1 LSCADGFLFRIFVR
15 SQFSFLIIAA
25 LLAGCASR
33 QQVETP
39 RPTAAELGDAVLRD
53 VKAEVAPDHHLI
65 VFNVGAHMEKQTLTL
80 SGEVSEPKA
89 KSAAVAAMER
99 SGFQVNDR
107 IVLLPDA
114 RLSAETNGISTLSV
128 ANGRE
133 NPGHAAEMG
142 TQILMGNALTVLKQS
157 NSWFLVQSADRYLSW
172 VQRGAFVRCTKERVD
187 AWNSSSRLLV
197 TAFEDRILTEP
208 KPDAQ
213 PVCDVV
219 TGCLVKNVG
228 EDGEWFKVEL
238 PDQRAGFLLK
248 SSATDY
254 AEWKRAC
261 RPSADGVERT
271 AKTLLGRPYLWGGN
285 SPKGMDC
292 SGFTKLT
299 YFLNGVELNRNASQ
313 QVLQGT
319 EVPIDPD
326 LSHLKK
332 GDLLFFGF
340 RGRRGQGPGQVEEGF
355 SDMPVPVR
363 GPRVTHV
370 GIYLG
375 DKKFIHSSEFVR
387 INSLDPDSE
396 LFDERRLRSLMYVRR
411 VLP

>member
-1 LSCADGFLFRIFVR
+1 MKWVQKMRH
-15 SQFSFLIIAA
+15 FSFLIIAV
-25 LLAGCASR
+25 LLAGCTAHKSAE
-33 QQVETP
+33 VP
-39 RPTAAELGDAVLRD
+39 RLTTSERATQIIRD
-53 VKAEVAPDHHLI
+53 IKIEVAPDHHLA
-65 VFNVGAHMEKQTLTL
+65 VFNVAARVEGKVVALT
-80 SGEVSEPKA
+80 GEASEPKA
-89 KSAAVAAMER
+89 KEAAVAAVER
-99 SGFQVNDR
+99 AGFQVDDR

-114 RLSAETNGISTLSV
+114 RLGAETNGISTLSV

-142 TQILMGNALTVLKQS
+142 TQILMGNVFTVLKQS
-157 NSWFLVQSADRYLSW
+157 NSWFLVQSSDRYLSW
-172 VQRGAFVRCTKERVD
+172 VQRGAFVRCAKERVD

-197 TAFEDRILTEP
+197 TAYEDCILTEQ

-219 TGCLVKNVG
+219 TGCLVKKVG

-238 PDQRAGFLLK
+238 PDQRTGFLLK
-248 SSATDY
+248 SSARDY
-254 AEWKRAC
+254 AEWKAAC
-261 RPSADGVERT
+261 RPSADGIERT
-271 AKTLLGRPYLWGGN
+271 AKTFLGRPYLWGGN

-299 YFLNGVELNRNASQ
+299 YFLNGIELNRNASQ

-326 LSHLKK
+326 LSQLKK

-340 RGRRGQGPGQVEEGF
+340 RGRRGQGPGQGEEGF
-355 SDMPVPVR
+355 SDVPVPVR

-375 DKKFIHSSEFVR
+375 DKQFIHSSEFVR
-387 INSLDPDSE
+387 INSLDPDSD

>member
-1 LSCADGFLFRIFVR
+1 VR
-15 SQFSFLIIAA
+15 SQLSLLIIAT
-25 LLAGCASR
+25 LLAGCAR
-33 QQVETP
+33 QKPVETSG
-39 RPTAAELGDAVLRD
+39 AVADELADAVVRD
-53 VKAEVAPDHHLI
+53 VKSEVAPDHHLV
-65 VFNVGAHMEKQTLTL
+65 VFNVRAHMEGQALTL

-89 KSAAVAAMER
+89 KQAALATLER
-99 SGFQVNDR
+99 LGFHAEDR

-114 RLSAETNGISTLSV
+114 RLGAETNGISTLSV

-142 TQILMGNALTVLKQS
+142 TQILMGNVFTVLKQS

-172 VQRGAFVRCTKERVD
+172 VQRGAFVRCAKERVD
-187 AWNSSSRLLV
+187 AWNNSSRLLV
-197 TAFEDRILTEP
+197 TAFEDRVLTEP

-213 PVCDVV
+213 PMCDVV
-219 TGCLVKNVG
+219 TGCLVKKVG
-228 EDGEWFKVEL
+228 DEGDWSKVEL
-238 PDQRAGFLLK
+238 PDQRTGFLPK

-254 AEWKRAC
+254 AEWKAAC
-261 RPSADGVERT
+261 RPSADGIERT
-271 AKTLLGRPYLWGGN
+271 AKTFLGRPYLWGGN

-299 YFLNGVELNRNASQ
+299 YFLNGIELNRNASQ

-326 LSHLKK
+326 LSQLKK

-340 RGRRGQGPGQVEEGF
+340 RGRYGQGSGQGDEAF
-355 SDMPVPVR
+355 SDVPVPVR

-375 DKKFIHSSEFVR
+375 DKQFIHSSEFVR
-387 INSLDPDSE
+387 INSLDPNST
-396 LFDERRLRSLMYVRR
+396 LFDERRLRSLIYVRR